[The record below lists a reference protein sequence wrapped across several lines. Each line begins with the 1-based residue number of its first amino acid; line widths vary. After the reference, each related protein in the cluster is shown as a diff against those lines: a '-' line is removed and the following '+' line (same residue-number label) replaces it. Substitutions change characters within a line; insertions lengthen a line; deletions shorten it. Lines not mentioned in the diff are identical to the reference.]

1 MTTAIVVVSHSAQ
14 LAGGVCELAAQMA
27 PDVRLVAAGGTD
39 DGRLGTSFELVA
51 QAVRQAVA
59 EAGGVVVLTDLGSAT
74 MTAEAVLEMLD
85 DDRVVAADGPLV
97 EGAVAAA
104 VAAQGG
110 ADVGAVRSA
119 AEAAALSFAAVHSGT
134 TAAHDG
140 EVLER
145 VLVLDHEL
153 GLHARPAAMLAH
165 LVAGF
170 DARVEVNGVDG
181 ASVLALIGLEVRGGD
196 ALTVRASGPQAEHVL
211 DAVAQMVSDRFGE
224 A

>member
-14 LAGGVCELAAQMA
+14 LARGVCELAVQMA
-27 PDVRLVAAGGTD
+27 PDVMLLAAGGTE
-39 DGRLGTSFELVA
+39 DGRLGTSFDLVSE
-51 QAVRQAVA
+51 AVRQTLA

-74 MTAEAVLEMLD
+74 LTTETVLEILD
-85 DDRVVAADGPLV
+85 DARVVMADGPLV

-110 ADVGAVRSA
+110 AGVDAVRAA
-119 AEAAALSFAAVHSGT
+119 AEAAALSFAAVQGDDP
-134 TAAHDG
+134 AGHDG

-145 VLVLDHEL
+145 VLALDHEL
-153 GLHARPAAMLAH
+153 GLHARPAAMLAR

-170 DARVEVNGVDG
+170 DARVEINGVDG
-181 ASVLALIGLEVRGGD
+181 ASVLALIGLEARDGD
-196 ALTVRASGPQAEHVL
+196 LLTVRASGPQAEHVL
-211 DAVAQMVSDRFGE
+211 DAVAQMVDDRFGE

>member
-14 LAGGVCELAAQMA
+14 LARGVCELAVQMA
-27 PDVRLVAAGGTD
+27 PDVMLLAAGGTD
-39 DGRLGTSFELVA
+39 DGRLGTSFDLVTE
-51 QAVRQAVA
+51 AVRQALA

-74 MTAEAVLEMLD
+74 MTTETVLEILG
-85 DDRVVAADGPLV
+85 DDRVVVADGPLV

-110 ADVGAVRSA
+110 AGVDAVRSA
-119 AEAAALSFAAVHSGT
+119 AEAAALSFAAVQGDAS
-134 TAAHDG
+134 AAHDG

-145 VLVLDHEL
+145 VLALDNEL
-153 GLHARPAAMLAH
+153 GLHARPAAMLAR

-170 DARVEVNGVDG
+170 DARVEINGVDG
-181 ASVLALIGLEVRGGD
+181 ASVLALIGLEARDGD
-196 ALTVRASGPQAEHVL
+196 LLTVRASGPQAEHVL
-211 DAVAQMVSDRFGE
+211 DAVAQMVDDRFGE

>member
-14 LAGGVCELAAQMA
+14 LARGVCELAVQMA
-27 PDVRLVAAGGTD
+27 PDVMLLAAGGTE
-39 DGRLGTSFELVA
+39 DGRLGTSFDLVSE
-51 QAVRQAVA
+51 AVRQTLA

-74 MTAEAVLEMLD
+74 LTTETVLEILD
-85 DDRVVAADGPLV
+85 DDRVVMADGPLV

-110 ADVGAVRSA
+110 AGVDAVRAA
-119 AEAAALSFAAVHSGT
+119 AEAAALSFAAVQGDDP
-134 TAAHDG
+134 AGHDG

-145 VLVLDHEL
+145 VLALDHEL
-153 GLHARPAAMLAH
+153 GLHARPAAMLAR

-170 DARVEVNGVDG
+170 DARVEINGVDG
-181 ASVLALIGLEVRGGD
+181 ASVLALIGLEARDGD
-196 ALTVRASGPQAEHVL
+196 LLTVRASGPQAEHVL
-211 DAVAQMVSDRFGE
+211 DAVAQMVDDRFGE